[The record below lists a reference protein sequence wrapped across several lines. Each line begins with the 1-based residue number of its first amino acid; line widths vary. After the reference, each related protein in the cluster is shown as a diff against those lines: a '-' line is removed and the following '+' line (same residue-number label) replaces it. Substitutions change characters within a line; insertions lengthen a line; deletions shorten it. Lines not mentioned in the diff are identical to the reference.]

1 MIFSES
7 KILFRKTLVAYILVF
22 CLAIDSRAYGS
33 NFDFRFAAREIAFNL
48 NYFPTILI
56 FAVMVLSILL
66 AINSSIKSILGEDL
80 NNAVKI

>member
-1 MIFSES
+1 MP
-7 KILFRKTLVAYILVF
+7 KIQ
-22 CLAIDSRAYGS
+22 SS

-56 FAVMVLSILL
+56 FAVMVLGILL
-66 AINSSIKSILGEDL
+66 TINSSIKSILGEDL